1 MTQVIEGLVPIASR
15 TTSSLVIDQL
25 RERIVDG
32 TFRPGSQMG
41 EAQLAATFGISRGP
55 VREALQRLIQEGLL
69 LNVKNRGVF
78 VVELGP
84 GDMVDVFL
92 TRRLIEH
99 KAASLLWKSKDE
111 RYLTR
116 LDALVDELA
125 EVASSQDLSD
135 VVAQDLAFHEVLV
148 ESAESP
154 RLSRMFATLVA
165 ETRICLSGM
174 AEAAPMEAS
183 LAQEHRKL
191 MGLLRAGSERRLLA
205 AVDSHL
211 NAALSYFT
219 DRV

>member
-1 MTQVIEGLVPIASR
+1 MIEGLVPIASR

-99 KAASLLWKSKDE
+99 KAAWLLWKSKDE

-183 LAQEHRKL
+183 LAQEHRNL
-191 MGLLRAGSERRLLA
+191 IGLLRAGSERRLLT

-211 NAALSYFT
+211 DAALSYFT
-219 DRV
+219 DSV